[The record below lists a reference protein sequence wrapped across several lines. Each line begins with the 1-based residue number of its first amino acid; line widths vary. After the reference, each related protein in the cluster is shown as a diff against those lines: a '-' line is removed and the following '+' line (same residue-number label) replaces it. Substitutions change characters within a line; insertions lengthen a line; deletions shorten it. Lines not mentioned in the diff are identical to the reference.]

1 MGQSNGRTGRIV
13 CFVLSV
19 LLLVVAAVLLTDA
32 AQVDTEPQATKLI
45 VLAQVLATGS
55 VTFMIGALV
64 WTMAARNRPE
74 HAGSAHVGSGQGGA
88 GQGGAG
94 QGGAGRSGPGYG
106 GSGHVQ
112 SAHAAPQA
120 AWQQPEHP
128 GAGHPPAGYG
138 GGPAQEAWVPPPA
151 PPPHDPHTPHGG
163 GAPHE

>member
-94 QGGAGRSGPGYG
+94 RSGPGYG